1 MLFSFLYCSGEL
13 KVMMKSSRRKS
24 KAPNSDV
31 VETTVSPLQMVQDE
45 LRMRLS
51 QNSVSPALHGYEE
64 ERRFMLFY
72 IGSYTIK

>member
-1 MLFSFLYCSGEL
+1 
-13 KVMMKSSRRKS
+13 MMKSSKRKS

-31 VETTVSPLQMVQDE
+31 GETTVPPLQMVQDE

-64 ERRFMLFY
+64 ERRYSLFC
-72 IGSYTIK
+72 ICTYTIKYDGTKGPSCIRG